1 MSEADYPEFLYHYTS
16 LETLALIL
24 ENRTLCLNNLACVDD
39 MDEAETADMG
49 CFGRFVNVSC
59 WTSDKEESIPLWKMY
74 TPDMHGVRI
83 KLPPFP
89 FKKYTYHKGEYL
101 FSDSEDDVETYIN
114 VEKVF
119 NDNRALIAA
128 NQPRLIKVEYND
140 DLSLL
145 FPTIKTDSVT
155 PDPITG
161 QLMYSID
168 LSFLTVGEYKRTA
181 WDFQKEWRYIMT
193 CIPIGMQEASSKTF
207 KLQREI
213 LTRLKDPSQK
223 APYERFFLD
232 LDENAVQE
240 MEVLFGPRMTD
251 AEKILAKAL
260 LEKHGLAGRYS
271 ESSLRIR

>member
-1 MSEADYPEFLYHYTS
+1 MSEVDYPEYLYHYTS

-24 ENRTLCLNNLACVDD
+24 ENRTLCLNNLTCVDD

-49 CFGRFVNVSC
+49 KFGRFVNVSC
-59 WTSDKEESIPLWKMY
+59 WTSDKKESIPLWKMY

-89 FKKYTYHKGEYL
+89 FKKYTYHKGEYF
-101 FSDSEDDVETYIN
+101 FSDSKDAETYIN
-114 VEKVF
+114 VERVY
-119 NDNRALIAA
+119 NDNRAIIVAD
-128 NQPRLIKVEYND
+128 QPRLIKVEYTD

-145 FPTIKTDSVT
+145 FPKIETVSLT

-161 QLMYSID
+161 KVNYSINF
-168 LSFLTVGEYKRTA
+168 SYLTVGKYKMTT
-181 WDFQKEWRYIMT
+181 WEFQKEWRYIMT
-193 CIPIGMQEASSKTF
+193 CIPVGMQEAGSKTF
-207 KLQREI
+207 KLQREL

-223 APYERFFLD
+223 APYEKFFLD

-251 AEKILAKAL
+251 AEKILTKAL